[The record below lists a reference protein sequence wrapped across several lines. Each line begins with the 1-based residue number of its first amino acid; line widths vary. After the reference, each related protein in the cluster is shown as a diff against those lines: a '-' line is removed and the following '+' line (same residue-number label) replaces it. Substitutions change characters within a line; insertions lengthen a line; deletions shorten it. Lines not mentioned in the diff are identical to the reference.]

1 MVLRIISGGT
11 LPPTQPRASET
22 AHILEMMTMSDS
34 KLFASDPRDFAL
46 ELVENGLVTAAH
58 LLLCALK
65 YMSTDDVRDML
76 DANEL
81 SPRFDEDEEDSEADE
96 DELEAWIA
104 QFDSDEYDVEA
115 MKTDIATNNLQIGRD
130 DHTDK
135 YRHENI
141 IAESITNG
149 NFTQAKEQCTRYGYD
164 YDEMRRIYG

>member
-1 MVLRIISGGT
+1 
-11 LPPTQPRASET
+11 
-22 AHILEMMTMSDS
+22 MSDS

-46 ELVENGLVTAAH
+46 ELVENGLVTADH

-81 SPRFDEDEEDSEADE
+81 SPRFDEDDEDSEE
-96 DELEAWIA
+96 DEQEAWLA

-115 MKTDIATNNLQIGRD
+115 MRIDIANNNLEIGRD
-130 DHTDK
+130 DQTDK
-135 YRHENI
+135 YQHENI
-141 IAESITNG
+141 IRDSITNG

-164 YDEMRRIYG
+164 FDEMRRIHG